1 MPSLAL
7 LANTES
13 GDGRAE
19 EVEAFLRELG
29 AEVATFPIEQRE
41 RALETGPD
49 RIAVAGGDGSIAY
62 VAACAAR
69 GGKPL
74 AVIPTGTA
82 NDFASG
88 VGLPKSVEEACAL
101 AVDGR
106 ELRSMELGWAGERPF
121 VNLASAG
128 LSPVAAE
135 HADGLKG
142 RLGALAYPLGAIR
155 AGATA
160 RPLRCRVDCDEQP
173 FFEGEAWQVSI
184 ACTGA
189 FGGGASLET
198 DAGDGRLDLVVIER
212 GSRIRLVQRAYGMRA
227 GRVERQR
234 GVRDGRCDHAE
245 LSLPPSK
252 RLNVD
257 GELVGAG
264 ELGRDGSIA
273 FRADADAFRLVV
285 G

>member
-7 LANTES
+7 LANTAS
-13 GDGRAE
+13 GDGGAD
-19 EVEAFLRELG
+19 EVESILRSRG
-29 AEVATFPIEQRE
+29 AEVAAFPIAERE
-41 RALETGPD
+41 RALTTEPD
-49 RIAVAGGDGSIAY
+49 RIVVAGGDGSIAC

-69 GGKPL
+69 SGRPL

-88 VGLPKSVEEACAL
+88 VGLPERIEEACAL
-101 AVDGR
+101 AVEGD
-106 ELRSMELGWAGERPF
+106 ELRPMELGWAGERPF
-121 VNLASAG
+121 VNVASAG

-135 HADGLKG
+135 HAGALKD

-160 RPLRCRVDCDEQP
+160 RPVRCRVAREGEP